1 MLREPLRSLFA
12 NFTLDLV
19 LLLFFFVPASSTL
32 KKFYFLANFG
42 QIVCM
47 CYHASQLPLNQL
59 MPCEEL
65 LVARD
70 GSSRCDLASNSLFE
84 NQLLKRLVLKWCYSQ
99 WCNSGATAFPGVQ
112 PPAYETLLFMILIH
126 TFFFFFFYIKCKKYT
141 GWCSS
146 RRESSRGTGQLWRR
160 LFRPRF
166 GAWSLVVGIRGV
178 ETTVSVSLSVL
189 VEQVGEVGGDLVIE
203 GFESEEKDLELDV
216 L

>member
-19 LLLFFFVPASSTL
+19 LLLLLLFFFFVPASSTL

-112 PPAYETLLFMILIH
+112 QPAYKTLLFMILIH
-126 TFFFFFFYIKCKKYT
+126 TFFFFFFTLNVKST
-141 GWCSS
+141 
-146 RRESSRGTGQLWRR
+146 
-160 LFRPRF
+160 
-166 GAWSLVVGIRGV
+166 
-178 ETTVSVSLSVL
+178 
-189 VEQVGEVGGDLVIE
+189 QVGAVLRERVPEGQGSYGGGFFAPGLVL
-203 GFESEEKDLELDV
+203 GP
-216 L
+216 